1 MLSQIRDDRQG
12 GCLAPLP
19 SAVRCDDRLC
29 LQRPEKPPLLCLVT
43 KRYFYQVGPLRKRA
57 SNFDAIQASWR
68 CSCHRS
74 SGERTAELLGDFSAD
89 DPFERSQR
97 PFFLCCQGPCFVR
110 IEILIAQKTREYVL
124 Q

>member
-1 MLSQIRDDRQG
+1 M
-12 GCLAPLP
+12 PLP
-19 SAVRCDDRLC
+19 LALC
-29 LQRPEKPPLLCLVT
+29 RDGDLYLRRPEKHPLLCLVT

-68 CSCHRS
+68 CSCHGS
-74 SGERTAELLGDFSAD
+74 SGERTAELLGDFGAD
-89 DPFERSQR
+89 DPFERSQG

-110 IEILIAQKTREYVL
+110 IEIFIAQKTREYVL